1 SCEYIMD
8 DNKSKENQEVILKI
22 SNCPSIIKNANRILN
37 IKKNTAISIKN
48 SAITSFILDSNKVV
62 LADNIN
68 DQFTI
73 SVHYQ

>member
-1 SCEYIMD
+1 MD

-22 SNCPSIIKNANRILN
+22 SNCPSMIKNANSILN

>member
-1 SCEYIMD
+1 CEYIMD

>member
-1 SCEYIMD
+1 MD

-48 SAITSFILDSNKVV
+48 SATTSFILDSNKVV

>member
-1 SCEYIMD
+1 M
-8 DNKSKENQEVILKI
+8 
-22 SNCPSIIKNANRILN
+22 N

>member
-1 SCEYIMD
+1 MD

-22 SNCPSIIKNANRILN
+22 SNCPSIINNANSILN

-48 SAITSFILDSNKVV
+48 SAKTSFILDSNKVV
-62 LADNIN
+62 LVDNIN